1 MSEVKLNTEKNRFEL
16 DVEGATAVIEFRKIE
31 PNILDLIHTEVPEAL
46 SGKGIASK
54 LVLGA
59 LNYIR
64 SNNLKLIP
72 SCSFVQSYMNK
83 HQEWNDLLLEENRK

>member
-1 MSEVKLNTEKNRFEL
+1 MREVKLNNEKNRFEL
-16 DVEGATAVIEFRKIE
+16 DVEGSIALIEFEKLE

-46 SGKGIASK
+46 SGKGVASK

-72 SCSFVQSYMNK
+72 SCSFVKSYMDK
-83 HQEWNDLLLEENRK
+83 HPEWNDLIFDENRN